1 MRITFDSVEELKTFC
16 RTFRLEEDGHPTA
29 DQRKATDESLE
40 QTESAAPRVKTPE
53 PASKPPAERVARK
66 SGGKTQVER
75 IRTAIEGFCKA
86 GKSFSANDVLEKVLA
101 GDRSLNFRSVLT
113 GISKMMSTEYASL
126 SFTEKPG
133 KGPRPVKVYHPG

>member
-29 DQRKATDESLE
+29 EQRKATDESLE
-40 QTESAAPRVKTPE
+40 QTESAAPRVNPE

-66 SGGKTQVER
+66 SGEKTQVER

-113 GISKMMSTEYASL
+113 GISKLMNTEYAGIP
-126 SFTEKPG
+126 FTEEPG